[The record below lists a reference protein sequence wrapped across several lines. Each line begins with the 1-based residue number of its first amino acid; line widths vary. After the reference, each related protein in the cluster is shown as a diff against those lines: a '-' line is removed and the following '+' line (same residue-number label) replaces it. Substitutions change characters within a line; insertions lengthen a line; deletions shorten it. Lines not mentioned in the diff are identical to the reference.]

1 MVAAARRLRQEADDL
16 GQRFARSPLGRA
28 HVFAIIEA
36 ITSRAISERY
46 TDYAGSVQA
55 VMGTDTLLSALVASG
70 EISQQSVMGIRG
82 DINSAY
88 QAVRE
93 PNSYD
98 PGNFRASLGRAAAA
112 IRRLR

>member
-1 MVAAARRLRQEADDL
+1 MID
-16 GQRFARSPLGRA
+16 
-28 HVFAIIEA
+28 A
-36 ITSRAISERY
+36 ITSRAITERY

-55 VMGTDTLLSALVASG
+55 VMATDTLLSSLVASG
-70 EISQQSVMGIRG
+70 EVTQQAVMGIRG

-93 PNSYD
+93 PNVYD